1 MKSGLLRYRRKA
13 NDWCDFTGGTIGSSI
28 SDGYISTDPEMRYML
43 LKMYKESCG
52 YDDFVTDAPCTI
64 LSENINCSDFVIIA
78 KAVHK

>member
-1 MKSGLLRYRRKA
+1 MIGVI
-13 NDWCDFTGGTIGSSI
+13 FTGGTIGSSI

-64 LSENINCSDFVIIA
+64 LS
-78 KAVHK
+78 